1 MRGVQVTYERHT
13 GDKSGVQV
21 MYERCTGDV

>member
-1 MRGVQVTYERHT
+1 MRGVHVTYERHI

-21 MYERCTGDV
+21 IYERCTGDV